1 MLCGNTPFK
10 VRNGATS
17 EHTQELQT
25 EESISGESGVAKT
38 GLLKRVNQN
47 ATEEPLNAVRRVLMP
62 LKWSFTKRKSHQSC
76 YINTRN

>member
-17 EHTQELQT
+17 EDTQELQT

-38 GLLKRVNQN
+38 GCLKG
-47 ATEEPLNAVRRVLMP
+47 
-62 LKWSFTKRKSHQSC
+62 
-76 YINTRN
+76 